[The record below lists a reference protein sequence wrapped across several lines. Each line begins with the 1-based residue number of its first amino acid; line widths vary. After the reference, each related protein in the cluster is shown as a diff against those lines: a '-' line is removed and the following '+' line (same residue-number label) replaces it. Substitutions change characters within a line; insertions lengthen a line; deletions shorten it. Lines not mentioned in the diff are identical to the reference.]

1 VQESNYTA
9 MIGKSAL
16 RSMPQRSGMA
26 NMLGDADLKVSA
38 ALARQAQAKRS
49 PAAEQPTGLL
59 PRAVST

>member
-1 VQESNYTA
+1 LRVQESNYTA

-38 ALARQAQAKRS
+38 ARQAQAKRF
-49 PAAEQPTGLL
+49 PCDC
-59 PRAVST
+59 